1 LKILV
6 FGMSPQQAV
15 ESPRFRIG
23 NINGVSLES
32 RLPSAVRAGLSARGH
47 DVEVVY
53 GWTASFGSVQ
63 VVQRLASG
71 MLRTG
76 ADMRRE
82 AAAMAY

>member
-1 LKILV
+1 
-6 FGMSPQQAV
+6 MSPQQAV